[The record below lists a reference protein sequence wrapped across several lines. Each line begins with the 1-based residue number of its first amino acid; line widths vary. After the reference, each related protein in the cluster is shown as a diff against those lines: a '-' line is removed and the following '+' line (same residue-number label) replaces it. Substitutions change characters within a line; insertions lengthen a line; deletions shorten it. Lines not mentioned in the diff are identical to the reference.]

1 MVAPGLQI
9 CRRSVSVA
17 EAISNDDL
25 ILDILLTI
33 RSDQQAPVSERLV
46 REIYA
51 LQKLHQFEAERDKVV
66 LGTKRAVEAEVDM
79 EGRDLP

>member
-1 MVAPGLQI
+1 M
-9 CRRSVSVA
+9 A

-33 RSDQQAPVSERLV
+33 RSDQQALVSERLV
-46 REIYA
+46 REIYS
-51 LQKLHQFEAERDKVV
+51 LQKLHQYEAERDKVV
-66 LGTKRAVEAEVDM
+66 LGTKRAVEAEVDT

>member
-1 MVAPGLQI
+1 M
-9 CRRSVSVA
+9 A